1 MPFRGMG
8 ANTAIVDACDLG
20 ELIINVAESG
30 KDIASMISE
39 YQTVMV
45 PRGRERVLESRVV
58 GESGNPLEIAG
69 GRL

>member
-20 ELIINVAESG
+20 ELIIDVAGSG

-45 PRGRERVLESRVV
+45 PRGRERVLE
-58 GESGNPLEIAG
+58 
-69 GRL
+69 